1 MPYLFKQLQLFFL
14 NQQFITQ
21 HTLADRGSYFVATY
35 MRSRLTWNERDRESE
50 REKKNNKRG
59 ENRKRN

>member
-21 HTLADRGSYFVATY
+21 HALADRGSYFVAMY
-35 MRSRLTWNERDRESE
+35 KKSKLTCKIKERKEKRE
-50 REKKNNKRG
+50 REKN
-59 ENRKRN
+59 